1 MIYSIKDG
9 KYSGDNTL
17 STAWGA
23 AFIAGA
29 AERGYECACYPD
41 TETPDFHVRWVKTP
55 ADSKDNV
62 DNVDKD
68 GISIALTLAEMK
80 GFKAQQVENATAGF
94 DAERKDSGMT
104 FKSSLGFVVDGDA
117 RSRDNLAG
125 LINIGVEPVAFRDHD
140 NGDHQLTLDNL
151 KTLLK
156 EAQMNGAMLYQQKWQ
171 MQAKIESAK
180 SLKALKAIEIV
191 FKMADFTE
199 VKNGD

>member
-41 TETPDFHVRWVKTP
+41 TETPDFHVRWVRTP

-62 DNVDKD
+62 SED
-68 GISIALTLAEMK
+68 GISISLTLAELK

-104 FKSSLGFVVDGDA
+104 FKSSLGFTVDGDA
-117 RSRDNLAG
+117 RSRDNLSG
-125 LINIGVEPVAFRDHD
+125 LINIGQEPVSFRDHD
-140 NGDHQLTLDNL
+140 NGDHSLTLDDL

-156 EAQMNGAMLYQQKWQ
+156 EAQMNGAMLYQQKWA
-171 MQAKIESAK
+171 MQKAIGACK
-180 SLKALKAIEIV
+180 SVKALKAVEIK
-191 FKMADFTE
+191 FTMADFSKKE
-199 VKNGD
+199 EN

>member
-29 AERGYECACYPD
+29 AKRGYECACWPD
-41 TETPDFHVRWVKTP
+41 TETPDFHARWVKTP

-62 DNVDKD
+62 SED
-68 GISIALTLAEMK
+68 GIAITLTLAEYK

-104 FKSSLGFVVDGDA
+104 FKSSLGFTVDGDA
-117 RSRDNLAG
+117 RSRDNLSG
-125 LINIGVEPVAFRDHD
+125 LINIGQEPVSFRDHD
-140 NGDHQLTLDNL
+140 NGDHSLTLDNL
-151 KTLLK
+151 RLLLK
-156 EAQMNGAMLYQQKWQ
+156 EAQMNGAMLYQQKWKL
-171 MQAKIESAK
+171 QAAIDGAK
-180 SLKALKAIEIV
+180 SVKALKAIEIV

>member
-29 AERGYECACYPD
+29 ASRGYECACYPD
-41 TETPDFHVRWVKTP
+41 TETPDFHARWVKTP

-62 DNVDKD
+62 SED
-68 GISIALTLAEMK
+68 GISISLTLAEYK

-117 RSRDNLAG
+117 RSRDNLSG
-125 LINIGVEPVAFRDHD
+125 LINIGQEPVAFRDHD
-140 NGDHQLTLDNL
+140 NGDHSLTLDNL
-151 KTLLK
+151 RTLLK
-156 EAQMNGAMLYQQKWQ
+156 EAQMNGAMLYQQKWA
-171 MQAKIESAK
+171 MQKAIETCRSI
-180 SLKALKAIEIV
+180 KALKAVEIK
-191 FKMADFTE
+191 FTMADFSKE
-199 VKNGD
+199 EN

>member
-41 TETPDFHVRWVKTP
+41 TETPDFHARWVRTP

-62 DNVDKD
+62 SED
-68 GISIALTLAEMK
+68 GISISLTLAEMK

-125 LINIGVEPVAFRDHD
+125 LINIGVEPVSFRDHD
-140 NGDHQLTLDNL
+140 NGDHSLTIDNL

-156 EAQMNGAMLYQQKWQ
+156 EAQMNGAMLYQQKWALQ
-171 MQAKIESAK
+171 KAIGACRSI
-180 SLKALKAIEIV
+180 KALKAVEIK
-191 FKMADFTE
+191 FTMADFSKKE
-199 VKNGD
+199 EN

>member
-29 AERGYECACYPD
+29 AERGYECACWPD

-62 DNVDKD
+62 SED

-80 GFKAQQVENATAGF
+80 GFKAQQAENATAGF

-117 RSRDNLAG
+117 RSRDNLSG
-125 LINIGVEPVAFRDHD
+125 LINIGQEPVSFRDHD
-140 NGDHQLTLDNL
+140 NGDHSLTLDNL

-156 EAQMNGAMLYQQKWQ
+156 EAQMNGAMLYQQKWA
-171 MQAKIESAK
+171 MQKAIGACK
-180 SLKALKAIEIV
+180 SVKALKAVEIK
-191 FKMADFTE
+191 FTMADFSKKE
-199 VKNGD
+199 EN

>member
-29 AERGYECACYPD
+29 ASRGYECACWPD
-41 TETPDFHVRWVKTP
+41 TETPDFHARWVRTP

-62 DNVDKD
+62 SED
-68 GISIALTLAEMK
+68 GISISLTLAEYK

-94 DAERKDSGMT
+94 DAERKDSDMT

-117 RSRDNLAG
+117 RSRDNLSG
-125 LINIGVEPVAFRDHD
+125 LINIGQEPVSFRDHD
-140 NGDHQLTLDNL
+140 NGDHSLTLDNL
-151 KTLLK
+151 KTLLR
-156 EAQMNGAMLYQQKWQ
+156 EAQMNGAMLYQQKWALQ
-171 MQAKIESAK
+171 KAIGACRSI
-180 SLKALKAIEIV
+180 KALKAVEIK
-191 FKMADFTE
+191 FTMADFSKKE
-199 VKNGD
+199 EN

>member
-41 TETPDFHVRWVKTP
+41 TETPDFHARWVHTP
-55 ADSKDNV
+55 ADSKDNAAGE
-62 DNVDKD
+62 D
-68 GISIALTLAEMK
+68 GIAIALTLAELK

-104 FKSSLGFVVDGDA
+104 FKSSLGFTVDGDA
-117 RSRDNLAG
+117 RSRDNLSG
-125 LINIGVEPVAFRDHD
+125 LINIGVEPVAFRDRLNAD
-140 NGDHQLTLDNL
+140 
-151 KTLLK
+151 
-156 EAQMNGAMLYQQKWQ
+156 
-171 MQAKIESAK
+171 
-180 SLKALKAIEIV
+180 EIGRAHV
-191 FKMADFTE
+191 
-199 VKNGD
+199 

>member
-29 AERGYECACYPD
+29 AKRGYECACWPD
-41 TETPDFHVRWVKTP
+41 TETPDFHARWVHTP

-62 DNVDKD
+62 SED
-68 GISIALTLAEMK
+68 GISISLTLAEMK
-80 GFKAQQVENATAGF
+80 GFRAQQVENATAGF

-104 FKSSLGFVVDGDA
+104 FKSSLGFTVDGDA
-117 RSRDNLAG
+117 RSRDNLSG
-125 LINIGVEPVAFRDHD
+125 LINIGQEPVAFRDHD
-140 NGDHQLTLDNL
+140 NGDHQLSLNDL
-151 KTLLK
+151 RTLLK
-156 EAQMNGAMLYQQKWQ
+156 EAQMNGAMLYQQKWA

-180 SLKALKAIEIV
+180 SPKALKAIDIK
-191 FKMADFTE
+191 FTMADFSKKE
-199 VKNGD
+199 EN

>member
-29 AERGYECACYPD
+29 SARGYECACYPD
-41 TETPDFHVRWVKTP
+41 TETPDFHRRWVHTP

-62 DNVDKD
+62 SEDG
-68 GISIALTLAEMK
+68 GISIALTLAELK

-117 RSRDNLAG
+117 RSRDNLSG

-140 NGDHQLTLDNL
+140 NGDHQLSLNDL
-151 KTLLK
+151 RTLLK
-156 EAQMNGAMLYQQKWQ
+156 EAQMNGAMLYQQKWKLQ
-171 MQAKIESAK
+171 KAITDAK
-180 SLKALKAIEIV
+180 SLKALKAIEIQFV
-191 FKMADFTE
+191 MADFSE
-199 VKNGD
+199 EAE

>member
-1 MIYSIKDG
+1 MIYNIKDG

-23 AFIAGA
+23 AYIAGA

-41 TETPDFHVRWVKTP
+41 TETPDFHARWVKTP
-55 ADSKDNV
+55 ADSKDV
-62 DNVDKD
+62 SED
-68 GISIALTLAEMK
+68 GISIVLTLAELK

-117 RSRDNLAG
+117 RSRDNLSG

-140 NGDHQLTLDNL
+140 NGAHSLTLDNL
-151 KTLLK
+151 RTLLK
-156 EAQMNGAMLYQQKWQ
+156 EAQMNGAMLYQQKWKLQ
-171 MQAKIESAK
+171 KAIADAK
-180 SLKALKAIEIV
+180 SLKALKAIEIQFV
-191 FKMADFTE
+191 MADFSE
-199 VKNGD
+199 EAE

>member
-29 AERGYECACYPD
+29 AERGYECACWPD
-41 TETPDFHVRWVKTP
+41 TETPDFHARWVKTP

-62 DNVDKD
+62 SED
-68 GISIALTLAEMK
+68 GISISLTLAELK
-80 GFKAQQVENATAGF
+80 GFKKQQVENATAGF

-104 FKSSLGFVVDGDA
+104 FKSSLGFTVDGDA
-117 RSRDNLAG
+117 RSRDNLSG

-140 NGDHQLTLDNL
+140 NGDHSLTLDDL
-151 KTLLK
+151 RTLLK
-156 EAQMNGAMLYQQKWQ
+156 EAQKNGALLYQQKWQ

-180 SLKALKAIEIV
+180 SLKALKAIDIK
-191 FKMADFTE
+191 FTMADFSKKE
-199 VKNGD
+199 EN

>member
-17 STAWGA
+17 SQAWGA

-29 AERGYECACYPD
+29 AARGYECACYPD
-41 TETPDFHVRWVKTP
+41 TETPDFHARWVHTP

-62 DNVDKD
+62 SED
-68 GISIALTLAEMK
+68 GISISLTLAEMK
-80 GFKAQQVENATAGF
+80 GFKAQQVENATEGF
-94 DAERKDSGMT
+94 DSKRKDPSMF
-104 FKSSLGFVVDGDA
+104 FKSSLGFNVDGDA
-117 RSRDNLAG
+117 RSRDNLDG
-125 LINIGVEPVAFRDHD
+125 LKAIGIEPVTFRDHD
-140 NGDHQLTLDNL
+140 NIDHSLTLANL
-151 KTLLK
+151 ELLIK
-156 EAQMNGAMLYQQKWQ
+156 EANMNGAQLYQQKWQ

>member
-23 AFIAGA
+23 AFIADA
-29 AERGYECACYPD
+29 ASRGYECACYPD
-41 TETPDFHVRWVKTP
+41 TETPDFHARWVKTP

-62 DNVDKD
+62 SED
-68 GISIALTLAEMK
+68 GISISLTLAEMK
-80 GFKAQQVENATAGF
+80 SFKAQQVENATAGF

-104 FKSSLGFVVDGDA
+104 FKSSLGFTVDGDA
-117 RSRDNLAG
+117 RSRDNLSG

-140 NGDHQLTLDNL
+140 NGDHSLTLDNL
-151 KTLLK
+151 RTLLR
-156 EAQMNGAMLYQQKWQ
+156 EAQMNGAMLYQQKWKL
-171 MQAKIESAK
+171 QAKIESAK
-180 SLKALKAIEIV
+180 SLKALKAIEIK
-191 FKMADFTE
+191 FTMADFTE

>member
-29 AERGYECACYPD
+29 AERGYECACWPD
-41 TETPDFHVRWVKTP
+41 TETPDFHARWVHTP

-62 DNVDKD
+62 SED
-68 GISIALTLAEMK
+68 GISISLTLAELK
-80 GFKAQQVENATAGF
+80 GFKAQQVENATEGF
-94 DAERKDSGMT
+94 DSKRKDPSMF
-104 FKSSLGFVVDGDA
+104 FKSSLGFNVDGDA
-117 RSRDNLAG
+117 RSRDNLDG
-125 LINIGVEPVAFRDHD
+125 LKAIGIEPVTFRDHD
-140 NGDHQLTLDNL
+140 NIDHSLTLANL
-151 KTLLK
+151 ELLIK
-156 EAQMNGAMLYQQKWQ
+156 EANMNGAQLYQQKWKL
-171 MQAKIESAK
+171 QAAIDGAK
-180 SLKALKAIEIV
+180 SVKALKAIEIV

>member
-41 TETPDFHVRWVKTP
+41 TETPDFHARWVRTP

-62 DNVDKD
+62 SED
-68 GISIALTLAEMK
+68 GISIVLTLAEMK

-125 LINIGVEPVAFRDHD
+125 LINIGQEPVAFRDHD
-140 NGDHQLTLDNL
+140 NGDHSLTLDDL
-151 KTLLK
+151 RTLLV
-156 EAQMNGAMLYQQKWQ
+156 EAQKNGALLYQQKWA
-171 MQAKIESAK
+171 MQKAIGACK
-180 SLKALKAIEIV
+180 SVKALKAVEIK
-191 FKMADFTE
+191 FTMADFSKKE
-199 VKNGD
+199 EN

>member
-17 STAWGA
+17 SPVWGA
-23 AFIAGA
+23 AYYIAVA

-41 TETPDFHVRWVKTP
+41 TEMPDFHRRWVHTP

-62 DNVDKD
+62 SED
-68 GISIALTLAEMK
+68 GISISLTLAEMK
-80 GFKAQQVENATAGF
+80 GFKKQQVENATEGF
-94 DAERKDSGMT
+94 DSKRKDPSMF
-104 FKSSLGFVVDGDA
+104 FKSSLGFNVDGDA
-117 RSRDNLAG
+117 RSRDNLDG
-125 LINIGVEPVAFRDHD
+125 LKAIGIEPVTFRDHD
-140 NGDHQLTLDNL
+140 NIDHSLTLANL
-151 KTLLK
+151 ELLIK
-156 EAQMNGAMLYQQKWQ
+156 EANMNGAQLYQQKWQ

>member
-29 AERGYECACYPD
+29 AERGYECACWPD
-41 TETPDFHVRWVKTP
+41 TETPDFHVRWVHTP

-62 DNVDKD
+62 SED
-68 GISIALTLAEMK
+68 GISISLTLAEMK

-117 RSRDNLAG
+117 RSRDNLSG
-125 LINIGVEPVAFRDHD
+125 LINIGQEPVAFRDHN
-140 NGDHQLTLDNL
+140 NGDHSLTLDNL

-156 EAQMNGAMLYQQKWQ
+156 EAQMNGAMLYQQKWA
-171 MQAKIESAK
+171 MQKAIGACRSI
-180 SLKALKAIEIV
+180 KALKAVEIK
-191 FKMADFTE
+191 FTMADFSKKE
-199 VKNGD
+199 EN

>member
-1 MIYSIKDG
+1 MIYLIKDG
-9 KYSGDNTL
+9 RYSGEHTL
-17 STAWGA
+17 A
-23 AFIAGA
+23 ASYTPAYVAEA
-29 AERGYECACYPD
+29 AARGYECACYPD
-41 TETPDFHVRWVKTP
+41 TETPDFHARWVKTP

-62 DNVDKD
+62 SED

-104 FKSSLGFVVDGDA
+104 FKSSLGFTVDGDA
-117 RSRDNLAG
+117 RSRDNLSG

-140 NGDHQLTLDNL
+140 NGGHSLTLDDL
-151 KTLLK
+151 RTLLK
-156 EAQMNGAMLYQQKWQ
+156 EAQMNGAMLYQQKWKLQ
-171 MQAKIESAK
+171 KAIADAK
-180 SLKALKAIEIV
+180 SVKALKAIEIV

>member
-23 AFIAGA
+23 AYIANA
-29 AERGYECACYPD
+29 ASRGYECACWPD
-41 TETPDFHVRWVKTP
+41 TETPDFHARWVHTP

-62 DNVDKD
+62 SED
-68 GISIALTLAEMK
+68 GISIVLTLAEYK

-117 RSRDNLAG
+117 RSRDNLSG
-125 LINIGVEPVAFRDHD
+125 LINIGQEPVSFRDHD
-140 NGDHQLTLDNL
+140 NGDHSLTLNDL
-151 KTLLK
+151 RTLLK
-156 EAQMNGAMLYQQKWQ
+156 EAQMNGAMLYQQKWAIQ
-171 MQAKIESAK
+171 KAIEACRSI
-180 SLKALKAIEIV
+180 KALKAVEIK
-191 FKMADFTE
+191 FTMADFSKKE
-199 VKNGD
+199 EN

>member
-29 AERGYECACYPD
+29 AERGYECACWPD
-41 TETPDFHVRWVKTP
+41 TETPDFHARWVRTP

-62 DNVDKD
+62 SED
-68 GISIALTLAEMK
+68 GISIVLTLAEMK

-117 RSRDNLAG
+117 RSRDNLSG
-125 LINIGVEPVAFRDHD
+125 LINIGQEPVSFRDHD
-140 NGDHQLTLDNL
+140 NGDHSLTLNDL
-151 KTLLK
+151 RTLLK
-156 EAQMNGAMLYQQKWQ
+156 EAQMNGAMLYQQKWA
-171 MQAKIESAK
+171 MQKAIGACK
-180 SLKALKAIEIV
+180 SVKALKAVEIK
-191 FKMADFTE
+191 FTMADFSKKE
-199 VKNGD
+199 EN